1 MGNTW
6 MEPPNYEES
15 SRAKT
20 CKKSIVGTDP
30 CTEEHVAEAW
40 GEQVG
45 NDVGEMGRS
54 WVGSWLRRILTL
66 STIQG
71 HLGTISKITCLKKLT
86 VGTTWRIIC
95 RLRYGSS
102 EAVCG
107 SAVIWE
113 ITMAL
118 IRVLMK
124 KMVSIQTPIIVPST
138 ILLALYLFAWLSCSI
153 FEPFINNPT
162 K

>member
-1 MGNTW
+1 

-45 NDVGEMGRS
+45 ERCWRDGQELSRQ
-54 WVGSWLRRILTL
+54 LTKENFDFKYD
-66 STIQG
+66 T
-71 HLGTISKITCLKKLT
+71 
-86 VGTTWRIIC
+86 R
-95 RLRYGSS
+95 
-102 EAVCG
+102 
-107 SAVIWE
+107 
-113 ITMAL
+113 
-118 IRVLMK
+118 
-124 KMVSIQTPIIVPST
+124 
-138 ILLALYLFAWLSCSI
+138 
-153 FEPFINNPT
+153 PFRNY